1 LSVESKFIRVAR
13 VEEIPPGTVKAFELD
28 FDRVA
33 VVNLDGEFYAISDIC
48 THEHAYLYEGEIID
62 GTIECPLHGSRFDIR
77 TGRVLALPAVV
88 PVKTYPVAV
97 ENGEIYVAPA

>member
-1 LSVESKFIRVAR
+1 VSEARFIRVAR

-48 THEHAYLYEGEIID
+48 THEEAYLSEGEIID
-62 GTIECPLHGSRFDIR
+62 GAIECPLHGSRFDIR
-77 TGRVLALPAVV
+77 TGQVLALPAVM
-88 PVKTYPVAV
+88 PLKTYPVKV
-97 ENGEIYVAPA
+97 ENGEVYVAPA

>member
-1 LSVESKFIRVAR
+1 MSVGSKFVKVAR
-13 VEEIPPGTVKAFELD
+13 VDEIPPGTVKAFELD

-48 THEHAYLYEGEIID
+48 THEHAYLSEGEIID

-77 TGRVLALPAVV
+77 TGQVLALPAVL
-88 PVKTYPVAV
+88 PLKTYPVKV
-97 ENGEIYVAPA
+97 ENGEIYVAEA